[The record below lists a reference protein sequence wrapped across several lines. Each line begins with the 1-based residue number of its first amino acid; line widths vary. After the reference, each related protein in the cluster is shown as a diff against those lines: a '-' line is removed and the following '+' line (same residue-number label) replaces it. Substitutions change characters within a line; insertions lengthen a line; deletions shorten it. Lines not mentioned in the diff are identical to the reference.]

1 MSTKSKVKRCCNCQR
16 KVGILAFQC
25 RCNRGD
31 FCRKCYHISD
41 HNCTYDY
48 VAEQKI
54 LLENQLVQVVADK
67 VSKV

>member
-1 MSTKSKVKRCCNCQR
+1 MSTKTKVKKCCNCRR
-16 KVGILAFQC
+16 KVGPLSFQC

-31 FCRKCYHISD
+31 FCRKCYHVSD

-48 VAEQKI
+48 VAEQRK
-54 LLENQLVQVVADK
+54 LLEKKLVPVVADK